1 MDDDRGRPPRAAD
14 VLISLIQA
22 LKDVLVAYRAAIIV
36 LVFIALGYLGREQV
50 YRLLELAVSAWGG

>member
-1 MDDDRGRPPRAAD
+1 
-14 VLISLIQA
+14 LIQA